1 VACVEWGTTGTTNVY
16 RIGHKGKVDLKY
28 LQEGDG
34 GYYYRDHLIVLGQD
48 AATATATPSTLTTTT
63 PTTTIPPSTSSSL
76 VVESLN
82 SNQIQSTNQKLSELI
97 SISDASP
104 SSLSSSAN
112 GPDATDCPQN
122 NLNINGDNN
131 NSNNNNNITE
141 AKATN
146 TTTTMTTNSNVTGTN
161 NMNSTKSSNSAPP
174 QETFN
179 NLFSVGDK
187 VKVDVSLEA
196 FKQMQEGHG
205 GWNFKMA
212 DVYTFFL

>member
-63 PTTTIPPSTSSSL
+63 TTTIPPSTSSSL

-131 NSNNNNNITE
+131 NSNNNNITE